1 MVRPEIAI
9 CPVCGK
15 RTCLRIQVGGYLRE
29 YPIRV
34 HCMNCRALI
43 KGTFIMGVPG
53 FGGLHL
59 VNASTEAPNIDEK
72 ALIVKNADY
81 VAEISGELPCR
92 KVCLN
97 GPGFVGHTPFLNAS
111 EALESA
117 KSVTE
122 LNKRLQVFTKNMEEW
137 RKRKS
142 IAFQL
147 LEEGSLDYLAIAL
160 DNKMGVY
167 SYVCDHYLKSLHCL
181 QELVLDE
188 TKYLFYRPNQTDCI
202 TKIFEALTQ
211 IQHDEIHQFALRLGG
226 ITELVA
232 AYRKMI
238 EVVSQFMPLYP
249 NLLPAETY
257 MRYKKPDNS
266 LGIATCSFTDIKG
279 FYQDS
284 YESIASLLH
293 IVICM
298 DNMIHRGSYVNFSSS
313 IINLFSSYNLYNKLK
328 KMTDDYERYLALDN
342 GYKINYIDQA
352 ETFQG
357 IIMLPADKVLRNAIG
372 HNNVTYDGLTQII
385 TAHDRQKSK
394 TFSLMEMAIVCIGL
408 VKSAILIAEIILFM
422 LRIELRS
429 DNIQSISH
437 PWLYSGTGRNEKCPC
452 GSNLKYKNCCMR
464 DVENLETSKQ

>member
-15 RTCLRIQVGGYLRE
+15 RTCLRIQVGGYLKE

-34 HCMNCRALI
+34 HCMKCRALI
-43 KGTFIMGVPG
+43 KGTFIMGVPN

-59 VNASTEAPNIDEK
+59 VNASIEAPNVDEK

-111 EALESA
+111 GALKSA

-122 LNKRLQVFTKNMEEW
+122 LNERLQVFTKNMEEW
-137 RKRKS
+137 KKRRS

-147 LEEGSLDYLAIAL
+147 LEEGSLDYLAVAL
-160 DNKMGVY
+160 GNKMGPY
-167 SYVCDHYLKSLHCL
+167 TYECDHYLKSLHCL

-188 TKYLFYRPNQTDCI
+188 TQYLFINPNQIDCI
-202 TKIFEALTQ
+202 TKTIEALAQ
-211 IQHDEIHQFALRLGG
+211 IKHNEIHQLILRLGG
-226 ITELVA
+226 VNELLA
-232 AYRKMI
+232 TYRKMI
-238 EVVSQFMPLYP
+238 EVMSQFMYLYP

-257 MRYKKPDNS
+257 MRYTKPDS
-266 LGIATCSFTDIKG
+266 TLGIATCSFTDIKG
-279 FYQDS
+279 FYQDT
-284 YESIASLLH
+284 YESIASVLH
-293 IVICM
+293 IVICL
-298 DNMIHRGSYVNFSSS
+298 DNIIHRGSYIDFSSS
-313 IINLFSSYNLYNKLK
+313 IINLFSSKFLFNKLK
-328 KMTDDYERYLALDN
+328 NMADDYQRYTSLDN
-342 GYKINYIDQA
+342 GYKINYIDQS
-352 ETFQG
+352 ETLQG
-357 IIMLPADKVLRNAIG
+357 IVMIPADKVLRNAIG
-372 HNNVTYDGLTQII
+372 HNNVSYDGLTQII

-394 TFSLMEMAIVCIGL
+394 TFSLMEMAVDCIGL
-408 VKSAILIAEIILFM
+408 VKSAIIIAEIILFM

-437 PWLYSGTGRNEKCPC
+437 PWLYSGRGRNEKCPC
-452 GSNLKYKNCCMR
+452 GSNLKYKNCCMS
-464 DVENLETSKQ
+464 DVEHLVSQKQ